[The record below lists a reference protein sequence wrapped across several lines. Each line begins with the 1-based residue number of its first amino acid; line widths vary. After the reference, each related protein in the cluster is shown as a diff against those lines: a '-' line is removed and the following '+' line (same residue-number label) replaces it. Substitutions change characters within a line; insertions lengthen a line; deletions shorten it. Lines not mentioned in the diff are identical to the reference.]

1 MTEPS
6 LPNNFSDLAVIEK
19 QSIWHP
25 FTQMRDWE
33 KAEPLFIVGGDGIM
47 LHGSDGRSYYDA
59 NSSMW
64 LNVHGHR
71 RPEIDAAIRAQLDKI
86 AQVTLLGLTHE
97 PAALLA
103 ERLVA
108 LTQRTSNGPGSRDPF
123 NGEGSGSDQGGPRLS
138 RVFYSDNGS
147 TAVEVALKMA
157 FQYWR
162 QRGEDRP
169 RFVALADGY
178 HGDTIGAVSVGGV
191 GLFHGIFKPLLFTA
205 DFVPSPAHSRD
216 AEAAGTQLEVVFRRH
231 AGEIGAFVLEP
242 IVQMAGGIL
251 VQPPGYLRRVRELC
265 DRYDVLLIF
274 DEVATGFGRT
284 GTLFACE
291 QEAVTPDFLCLAKG
305 LTGGYLPLAAT
316 LTHDRI
322 YDAFLGDYREWKTFT
337 HGHSYGGNPLACAAA
352 LANLEIFES
361 DGVIAGLQSKVAQ
374 VARLLQEFLALP
386 HVSEVRQAGMAA
398 GIVLVKDKDAE
409 TPYSLDDAIGPR
421 VCARARELGL
431 ITRPLGPVIT
441 FLPPL
446 VSTEDETTAML
457 TIIRQAIQEVTEGAG

>member
-1 MTEPS
+1 
-6 LPNNFSDLAVIEK
+6 
-19 QSIWHP
+19 
-25 FTQMRDWE
+25 MRDWE
-33 KAEPLFIVGGDGIM
+33 ASDPLFIESGDGIM
-47 LHGSDGRSYYDA
+47 LRGADGREYYDG

-71 RPEIDAAIRAQLDKI
+71 RPEIDAAVREQLDKI

-97 PAALLA
+97 PAARLA
-103 ERLVA
+103 EKLVA
-108 LTQRTSNGPGSRDPF
+108 VAPQS
-123 NGEGSGSDQGGPRLS
+123 EAGPRLS

-157 FQYWR
+157 YQYWR
-162 QRGEDRP
+162 HRGEDRP
-169 RFVALADGY
+169 RFVALHDGY

-191 GLFHGIFKPLLFTA
+191 SLFHGIFKPLLFTA
-205 DFVPSPAHSRD
+205 DFVPSPAHARD
-216 AEAAGTQLEVVFRRH
+216 ADEAAAQLEDVFRRH
-231 AGEIGAFVLEP
+231 AGQIGAFVLEP

-251 VQPPGYLRRVRELC
+251 VQPPGYLKRVRELC

-291 QEAVTPDFLCLAKG
+291 QEGVTPDFLCLAKG

-322 YDAFLGDYREWKTFT
+322 YDAFLGDYAEWKTFT

-352 LANLEIFES
+352 IATLEIFEK
-361 DGVIAGLQSKVAQ
+361 DATLVALPPKIALIR
-374 VARLLQEFLALP
+374 RLLDEMLSLP
-386 HVSEVRQAGMAA
+386 HVADVRQAGMAA
-398 GIVLVKDKDAE
+398 GIALVKDKAAR
-409 TPYSLDDAIGPR
+409 TPYPLEEAIGPR

-446 VSTEDETTAML
+446 VSTEEQITAML
-457 TIIRQAIQEVTEGAG
+457 GIIRQAISDLPPR